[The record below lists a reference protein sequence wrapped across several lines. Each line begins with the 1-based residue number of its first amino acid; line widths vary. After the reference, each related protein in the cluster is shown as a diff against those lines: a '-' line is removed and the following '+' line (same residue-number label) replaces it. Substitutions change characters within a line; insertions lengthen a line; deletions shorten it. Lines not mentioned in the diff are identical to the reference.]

1 MVVFQWL
8 LNGRSRAK
16 VVPVLGVVWL
26 AVSLVGCERGKGGE
40 KATQAAPAP
49 PPPAVVVTEVIQKT
63 VPIYAEFV
71 AQTDARNTVEVRA
84 RVQGVLKEMRF
95 KEGDLVKKNQVLYQI
110 EPEEYQAHLTT
121 AKAQLA
127 KATAD
132 REAAKARLA
141 KTQQD
146 VARYR
151 PLAAARAV
159 PQQDLDTALA
169 AEQVSHAEVDQAAAA
184 IEGARASIIRAQL
197 DLGYTTIRSPLDGLI
212 GRTKVDVGNLV
223 GKGEPTLLNTVSSV
237 DPIRVNF
244 AIPEADYLRLV
255 SREPERLR
263 GPRRPIELILGDGS
277 AFPSK
282 GIVVFADR
290 AVDAKTGTLSV
301 IAEFPNPEGQLR
313 PGQFGRVRVTAE
325 VAENAILVP
334 QRAIQEVQG
343 AKTVLVVGE
352 DNMVALRTIT
362 PAETVGDL
370 LIVRDGVKPGERVIV
385 DGIQKARPGSKV
397 NPSAAPVSSQSGEKA
412 EAKTPGKPAEAKP
425 AGKAGGK

>member
-1 MVVFQWL
+1 MVVFQWF
-8 LNGRSRAK
+8 LNGRSLAK
-16 VVPVLGVVWL
+16 VVAGLGVVCL
-26 AVSLVGCERGKGGE
+26 AVSLMGCERGKEAE
-40 KATQAAPAP
+40 KAKQAPAA
-49 PPPAVVVTEVIQKT
+49 PPPAVVVTEVLQKT

-84 RVQGVLKEMRF
+84 RVQGVLKDLQF
-95 KEGDLVKKNQVLYQI
+95 KEGDLVKKDQVLYQI
-110 EPEEYQAHLTT
+110 EPEEYQANLEA

-132 REAAKARLA
+132 REAARARLA

-146 VARYR
+146 VARSR

-169 AEQVSHAEVDQAAAA
+169 AEQVARAEVDQAAAA

-255 SREPERLR
+255 SREPERVR
-263 GPRRPIELILGDGS
+263 RPSRPIELILGDGS

-290 AVDAKTGTLSV
+290 AVDVKTGTLSV

-334 QRAIQEVQG
+334 QRSIQEVQG

-385 DGIQKARPGSKV
+385 EGMQKARPGAAV
-397 NPSAAPVSSQSGEKA
+397 NPTAAPTSSEPGAKSAEKA
-412 EAKTPGKPAEAKP
+412 PEKKAKAETSEKKRGK
-425 AGKAGGK
+425 

>member
-1 MVVFQWL
+1 MVVSQWV
-8 LNGRSRAK
+8 LNGRLRAK
-16 VVPVLGVVWL
+16 AVAALGVVWL
-26 AVSLVGCERGKGGE
+26 AISMVGCEGGKEGE
-40 KATQAAPAP
+40 KAKQAPAAP
-49 PPPAVVVTEVIQKT
+49 PPSVVVTEVLQKT

-71 AQTDARNTVEVRA
+71 AQTDARLTVEVRA
-84 RVQGVLKEMRF
+84 RVQGILKDMRF
-95 KEGDLVKKNQVLYQI
+95 KEGDLVKKDQVLYQI
-110 EPEEYQAHLTT
+110 EPEEFQANLE
-121 AKAQLA
+121 AANAQLA
-127 KATAD
+127 RAKAD
-132 REAAKARLA
+132 LEAARARLA

-169 AEQVSHAEVDQAAAA
+169 AEQVARAEVDQAAAA
-184 IEGARASIIRAQL
+184 IESARAAITRAQL

-255 SREPERLR
+255 SRDPERAR
-263 GPRRPIELILGDGS
+263 RPSRPIELILGDS
-277 AFPSK
+277 STFPHK
-282 GIVVFADR
+282 GKVVFADR
-290 AVDAKTGTLSV
+290 AVDVKTGTLSV
-301 IAEFPNPEGQLR
+301 IAEFPNPEGMLR

-325 VAENAILVP
+325 LAENAILVP
-334 QRAIQEVQG
+334 QRAIQEIQG
-343 AKTVLVVGE
+343 AKTVLVVGA
-352 DNMVALRTIT
+352 DDVVALRTIT

-397 NPSAAPVSSQSGEKA
+397 NPSAAPVSSEPGAKPAEKAPEKKA
-412 EAKTPGKPAEAKP
+412 EADTTEKQRGK
-425 AGKAGGK
+425 